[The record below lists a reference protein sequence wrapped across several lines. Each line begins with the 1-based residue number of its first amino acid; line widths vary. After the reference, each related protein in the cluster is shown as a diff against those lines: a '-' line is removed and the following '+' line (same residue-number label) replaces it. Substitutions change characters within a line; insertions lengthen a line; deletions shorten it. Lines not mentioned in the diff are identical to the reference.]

1 MPINPFEVQQQA
13 HWAGRQQSATQGAT
27 GGQLGRGV
35 YAPQGGYHPVSGAQG
50 QQFQPVNALGRAN
63 YGQAPVN
70 NGGQQ
75 QVAGGGNGGRKGA
88 FGKGNGGG
96 GGGITI
102 QTQYGEGAFSNAGT
116 WGQGNTGGVG
126 NISGN
131 NNTVSGNMGIGNFQG
146 TPSPVAAASTPTAPA
161 PAGPAPAGPKPVG
174 PAPVGPKPIG
184 GGKPTKALP
193 AGGGPT
199 PPLGAGP
206 AAPTPVGGP
215 TPPPA
220 LGPGT
225 GATPTPAKPQG
236 TKDVRTREEKIADVA
251 AQGATPGERA
261 AATAAQGRIS
271 GAPETTAPAAPAIGA
286 PAQQTPSAPQQAQVP
301 KFGNPE
307 AYQTKL
313 GPRKN
318 ADGTEDTTQRTIG
331 GQRLMPAGQ
340 NPTDNTVQPAA
351 VQPSANPQGQN
362 TIGGNIYPSTPEGD
376 AMRAKDQAKQPPAAK
391 EEATKQQAKKKVGNA
406 VKKGPQP
413 VKGAQLKAAPRAK
426 KKAKRS

>member
-1 MPINPFEVQQQA
+1 MPINPFEVQQQS
-13 HWAGRQQSATQGAT
+13 HWAGRAQSPTQGAT

-75 QVAGGGNGGRKGA
+75 QVAGGGGGRRRGA
-88 FGKGNGGG
+88 FGKGGGG
-96 GGGITI
+96 AGNITI

-146 TPSPVAAASTPTAPA
+146 TPTTPAPAAPAPAAAGPA
-161 PAGPAPAGPKPVG
+161 PAGPAPKPS
-174 PAPVGPKPIG
+174 G
-184 GGKPTKALP
+184 GGKPTKAIP
-193 AGGGPT
+193 AGGKPTPALGGPT
-199 PPLGAGP
+199 PPPALGPG
-206 AAPTPVGGP
+206 

-225 GATPTPAKPQG
+225 GATPTPAQPQG
-236 TKDVRTREEKIADVA
+236 TEDVRTRQQKIEDIANHPNTPAGEREAAQRQLDAAARKRGETPSGPKTAGPERPSISGPKPGEQQPTTSFDQSEKIDYDVA
-251 AQGATPGERA
+251 NYGTDDNY
-261 AATAAQGRIS
+261 S
-271 GAPETTAPAAPAIGA
+271 GTNDAPEPTAPSSKPSSKNQQVPRSDSSKNTVDLTRFTKAPAA
-286 PAQQTPSAPQQAQVP
+286 Q
-301 KFGNPE
+301 
-307 AYQTKL
+307 
-313 GPRKN
+313 
-318 ADGTEDTTQRTIG
+318 
-331 GQRLMPAGQ
+331 
-340 NPTDNTVQPAA
+340 
-351 VQPSANPQGQN
+351 
-362 TIGGNIYPSTPEGD
+362 
-376 AMRAKDQAKQPPAAK
+376 
-391 EEATKQQAKKKVGNA
+391 EEATKEKAKKKVGSA
-406 VKKGPQP
+406 VRKGPQP